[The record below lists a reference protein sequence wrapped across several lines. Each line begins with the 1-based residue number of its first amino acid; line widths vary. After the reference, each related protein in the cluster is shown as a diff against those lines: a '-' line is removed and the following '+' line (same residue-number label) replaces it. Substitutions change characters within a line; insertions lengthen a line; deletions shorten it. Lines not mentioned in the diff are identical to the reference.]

1 MPLVINDNSG
11 IVYSAYDSDSYSE
24 GDEFSIS
31 WITST
36 WRCKLDSIVDLPD
49 LNNTELAFQ
58 INDVGQANWNEIRE
72 RGKVKII
79 YDCGA
84 TIYSSRDEL
93 RSYIEEYY
101 PQEIS
106 THPLLIFFIRI

>member
-31 WITST
+31 WIT
-36 WRCKLDSIVDLPD
+36 VDLPD